1 MKKYYTIRIYKTYD
15 SDLYSFIRFN
25 RVNMK
30 KIIVDVL
37 KAYGSGRYFILNTED
52 YSSAAI
58 YDDRR
63 SYTYQI
69 IFDTENDAS
78 ILSIMDKI
86 KPGYRNAF
94 IKNIVRFYLVSP
106 LNLNFLLDTNDFE
119 FFKASFRIFL
129 SMPSQKKY
137 ETVNRISDRDEISNG
152 SKEGYLDLGT
162 SEFWDNMETID
173 VNPNESIT
181 EDEKNR
187 YLELIDEASD
197 TGNDDLTSLFTHLI
211 S

>member
-15 SDLYSFIRFN
+15 SDLYSFIRYN

-52 YSSAAI
+52 YSSAVI

-63 SYTYQI
+63 SYTYQV
-69 IFDTENDAS
+69 IFDTENDVS
-78 ILSIMDKI
+78 ILSILDKI

-94 IKNIVRFYLVSP
+94 IKNIVRFYMVSP
-106 LNLNFLLDTNDFE
+106 LNINFLLDTNDFD

-129 SMPSQKKY
+129 SMHSQKKD
-137 ETVNRISDRDEISNG
+137 EMFIGIPDKDEISNV
-152 SKEGYLDLGT
+152 SKEGHLDLGT
-162 SEFWDNMETID
+162 SEFWDSMETID
-173 VNPNESIT
+173 VNPKECIT

-197 TGNDDLTSLFTHLI
+197 TGNDDLTNLFTYLI